1 MLFNKRPE
9 NNSTL
14 VPVGAVAAGHVPA
27 TVRKPTPVPA
37 VSHVDASL
45 SIVGDLRTDGDIH
58 VYGQVCGDIQ
68 CAQLI
73 VGPNATITGDVTAEE
88 AVVRGRVK
96 GNIRATR
103 VVLQETAH
111 VESNIFY
118 GRLMVDE
125 GAILDGQSHRCQ
137 DPVHPDGQAVLQDA
151 VLDGEPSD
159 GSGVALQVV
168 NGEATHADLSPAQS

>member
-9 NNSTL
+9 GNSSL
-14 VPVGAVAAGHVPA
+14 VPVGTPGHIPL

-37 VSHVDASL
+37 VSHVDVSL
-45 SIVGDLRTDGDIH
+45 SIVGDLRTDGDVH
-58 VYGQVCGDIQ
+58 VYGQVCGDIH

-73 VGPNATITGDVTAEE
+73 VGPNAAITGDVTAEE

-96 GNIRATR
+96 GTIRASR
-103 VVLQETAH
+103 IVLQESAR

-125 GAILDGQSHRCQ
+125 GATFDGQSQRCQ
-137 DPVHPDGQAVLQDA
+137 DPMHQGGQATMQDA
-151 VLDGEPSD
+151 APDEQPP
-159 GSGVALQVV
+159 SGVALHGV
-168 NGEATHADLSPAQS
+168 NGGSANADFRPVQS